1 MKKEKEN
8 DWTGEKIIEIQD
20 KGRKIVKVWL
30 KNHFQLKVALNK
42 SRNFCL

>member
-8 DWTGEKIIEIQD
+8 DWTGETIIEIQD
-20 KGRKIVKVWL
+20 KGRKIVKIWL

-42 SRNFCL
+42 S